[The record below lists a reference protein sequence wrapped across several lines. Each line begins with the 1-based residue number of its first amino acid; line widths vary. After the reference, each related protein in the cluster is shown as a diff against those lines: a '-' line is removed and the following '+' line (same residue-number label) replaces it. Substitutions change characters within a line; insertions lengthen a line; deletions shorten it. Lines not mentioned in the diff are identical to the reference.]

1 MKPQISVKHI
11 VIDLIY
17 LSNQLKDLY
26 KGNSEYLP
34 IIDFLYDKDYLND
47 ELDIPFPKLKD
58 LEEATG
64 IKPHILRKL
73 LLKMHNEVFNS
84 ESKVTLNFTKVLYR
98 FYMKF
103 YDQSCYFEVDHLPH
117 LPRIGENINLP
128 FTKSCIDINSFYVEN
143 IIHELINDTQVI
155 SLWLKVGNYNEY
167 WRFMKDRAIELREVG
182 FKELHEFEEDVL
194 KQKIYSNSR
203 NYNRR
208 K

>member
-1 MKPQISVKHI
+1 MKPQVSVKHI

-17 LSNQLKDLY
+17 LSNQLTDLY
-26 KGNSEYLP
+26 KGNNEYKP
-34 IIDFLYDKDYLND
+34 IIDFLCEKDYLDD

-58 LEEATG
+58 VEEATG
-64 IKPHILRKL
+64 IKSHILRKL
-73 LLKMHNEVFNS
+73 LLKMHSEVFNS
-84 ESKVTLNFTKVLYR
+84 ESKVNLKFMKATYR
-98 FYMKF
+98 FYIKF

-117 LPRIGENINLP
+117 LPRIGETINLP

-155 SLWLKVGNYNEY
+155 SLWLKTGNYNEY

-182 FKELHEFEEDVL
+182 YKELYELEEEAL

-203 NYNRR
+203 NYYRR
-208 K
+208 

>member
-1 MKPQISVKHI
+1 MKPEISVKHI

-103 YDQSCYFEVDHLPH
+103 YNQSCYFEVDHLPH

-167 WRFMKDRAIELREVG
+167 WRFMKDRAIELRELG

-208 K
+208 